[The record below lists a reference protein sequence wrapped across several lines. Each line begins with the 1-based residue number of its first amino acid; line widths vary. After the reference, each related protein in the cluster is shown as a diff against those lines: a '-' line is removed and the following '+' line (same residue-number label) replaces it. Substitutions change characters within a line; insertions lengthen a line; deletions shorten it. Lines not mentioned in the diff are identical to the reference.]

1 MSVKITTNLPKRLQT
16 IQNRIQALP
25 AAAFEVFVENTPV
38 RTGNARRNTS
48 IQGDTIRA
56 NYPYA
61 QPLDQGTSRQSPQG
75 MIKPTM
81 DWLRREYPKQF
92 RK

>member
-1 MSVKITTNLPKRLQT
+1 
-16 IQNRIQALP
+16 LP

-38 RTGNARRNTS
+38 QTGNARRRTR
-48 IQGDTIRA
+48 IQGNTIRA

-75 MIKPTM
+75 MIKPTLA
-81 DWLRREYPKQF
+81 WLRRAYPKQF